1 MTTTVD
7 NWQAHRT
14 GMRCDTCHVWVRK
27 DCTTLGR
34 CRKHAPTLQGW
45 PPTFEDDWCGDHK
58 LDSLA
63 VPEMAVDPRTATA
76 RGPAPLPAFE
86 PDEPEQFVEDK
97 LDQPGPGV
105 GTHVLGYEGR

>member
-63 VPEMAVDPRTATA
+63 VPEMAVAASPAPIRTGDDPRE
-76 RGPAPLPAFE
+76 RYE
-86 PDEPEQFVEDK
+86 DE
-97 LDQPGPGV
+97 LDQPVPS
-105 GTHVLGYEGR
+105 VLSYEGR